1 MLNKKDIERLDS
13 IMAAVMQKREAR
25 GFDLPDRDENK
36 IAEILE
42 KWERSTADEH
52 ARWADSFR

>member
-1 MLNKKDIERLDS
+1 MLTKEDIERFDS

-25 GFDLPDRDENK
+25 GFDVPDRDENK

-42 KWERSTADEH
+42 KWDRSTADEH
-52 ARWADSFR
+52 ARWIDSFR